1 MKKTIKVLLA
11 LLGVGA
17 LVFGIFELLNGC
29 SYDCCCFDDFDDD
42 EDFCCKEE
50 ESNSCCMK

>member
-1 MKKTIKVLLA
+1 MKKMIKVLLA

-42 EDFCCKEE
+42 EDCCCKEE
-50 ESNSCCMK
+50 EHDSCCVK